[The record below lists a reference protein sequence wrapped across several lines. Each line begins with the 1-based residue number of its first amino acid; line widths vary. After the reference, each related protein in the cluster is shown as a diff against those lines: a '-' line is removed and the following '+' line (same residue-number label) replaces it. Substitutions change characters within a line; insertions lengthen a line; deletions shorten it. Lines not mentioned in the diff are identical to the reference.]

1 MPQVLQPEG
10 LQVVHDDDD
19 DEGDGGGGVM
29 VRMVKIIM
37 NPSFILQKP
46 TIDVYSMCQHV
57 SQESS
62 CRQNENFFTGN
73 KSYLQ

>member
-1 MPQVLQPEG
+1 MLQPEG

-46 TIDVYSMCQHV
+46 TMYIYSMCQHIFTRIFL
-57 SQESS
+57 SPERTFFH
-62 CRQNENFFTGN
+62 RQ
-73 KSYLQ
+73 

>member
-10 LQVVHDDDD
+10 LRVVHDDDD

-46 TIDVYSMCQHV
+46 TMYI
-57 SQESS
+57 
-62 CRQNENFFTGN
+62 
-73 KSYLQ
+73 